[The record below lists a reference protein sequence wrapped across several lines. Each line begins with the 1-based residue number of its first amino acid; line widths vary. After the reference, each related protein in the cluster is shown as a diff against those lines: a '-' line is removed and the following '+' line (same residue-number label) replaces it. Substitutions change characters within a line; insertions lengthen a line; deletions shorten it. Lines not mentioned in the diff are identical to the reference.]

1 MIDKISRIE
10 VKTALAKM
18 KKNKA
23 LGPDGMPT
31 NTRIVLGKIRVDWL
45 IKLNYKICSISPING
60 EEQNDSFL

>member
-1 MIDKISRIE
+1 MIDKISRIL

-31 NTRIVLGKIRVDWL
+31 NTRIVMEGKIRVDWL
-45 IKLNYKICSISPING
+45 I
-60 EEQNDSFL
+60 